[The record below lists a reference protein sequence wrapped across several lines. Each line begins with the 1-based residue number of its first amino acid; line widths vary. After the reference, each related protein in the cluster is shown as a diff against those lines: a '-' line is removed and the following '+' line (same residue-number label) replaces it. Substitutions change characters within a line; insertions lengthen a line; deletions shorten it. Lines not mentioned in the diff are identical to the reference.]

1 MVFQVETAITNPV
14 KLFEFPNRYY
24 PANALQCV
32 IVKYANKRYTR
43 PEALGAY
50 VSSSENA
57 IMANNL

>member
-1 MVFQVETAITNPV
+1 MTFQVDTAITNPTA
-14 KLFEFPNRYY
+14 LFGFTPKYY